1 VGRDL
6 RQQEPMNDDRQSEV
20 GSSSLGLLLVW
31 LTLPLLV
38 VYPAF
43 AWYGYSRVGVD
54 GILAAALAGVI
65 CWVGAAGA
73 LAVASL
79 FRQSQQA
86 ASALMLG
93 MLFRMGLPL
102 AAVAWLMTQGGWLAE
117 AGVVGMILIYYLV
130 SLIVETVLSLRL
142 VGSPRQATKAS

>member
-1 VGRDL
+1 
-6 RQQEPMNDDRQSEV
+6 MNDDRQSEV
-20 GSSSLGLLLVW
+20 SPNSLGLLLAW

-38 VYPAF
+38 VFPAF

-54 GILAAALAGVI
+54 GILAAALAGVV
-65 CWVGAAGA
+65 CWAGAAGA
-73 LAVASL
+73 LITAGL
-79 FRQSQQA
+79 LRQSQQA

-102 AAVAWLMTQGGWLAE
+102 AAIAWLMSQGGWLAE
-117 AGVVGMILIYYLV
+117 AGVVGMILVYYLV

-142 VGSPRQATKAS
+142 VGSPRQVTKAS